1 VHVRLAAAL
10 AGAALL
16 LVGCS
21 PSSNADSDVV
31 QQGYQ
36 SGDGTTR
43 TWPVDD
49 REGPLELS
57 GTDFEGATQ
66 DVTDWRGDVVVLN
79 TWYANCPPC
88 RAEAPDLAAVSTD
101 YADQGVHVLGINHTD
116 APGTAQAFQ
125 TTFGVPYPSID
136 DAAGTATAA
145 LEGVVP
151 INAVPTTVLLD
162 RNGMVAGRILGVVD
176 PSALR
181 SMLDE
186 LVAEP
191 VQAVPVSTPAP

>member
-1 VHVRLAAAL
+1 MRVRLAAAL
-10 AGAALL
+10 AAAALL
-16 LVGCS
+16 LAGCA
-21 PSSNADSDVV
+21 PSSNDDTDVA

-36 SGDGTTR
+36 SGDGSTR
-43 TWPVDD
+43 TWAVDD

-57 GTDFEGATQ
+57 GTDYEGGMQ
-66 DVTDWRGDVVVLN
+66 DVSDWLGDVVVLN

-116 APGTAQAFQ
+116 AAGTAQAFQ

-136 DAAGTATAA
+136 DAESTATAA

-151 INAVPTTVLLD
+151 INAVPTTILLD

-176 PSALR
+176 PTTLR

-191 VQAVPVSTPAP
+191 VQAEPVSTTAP